1 MVAKLRRTAVHKPP
15 FRMHH
20 NNKPCDWLVRG
31 VGGWMSQWAL
41 KSMAVSVC
49 SVWLW
54 GDVLRWP
61 FFMSQ
66 STSVLPPHHIP
77 ANTHT
82 HRLICSQTHTHMSLC
97 GTLAS
102 SFVLA
107 FIWVLLHMDKC
118 SPQYGRQSIPAFMD
132 TKGRENQEW
141 KKLGQLGP
149 GAHPACLILLMVWDK
164 AACDRECVC
173 AHLHVCFCLDRKQTS
188 SYFCYDFQQCSQR
201 PDI

>member
-1 MVAKLRRTAVHKPP
+1 MDATVSSEVYGCLSLLSVAVRRRP
-15 FRMHH
+15 
-20 NNKPCDWLVRG
+20 
-31 VGGWMSQWAL
+31 
-41 KSMAVSVC
+41 SMAFLHVSVHF
-49 SVWLW
+49 
-54 GDVLRWP
+54 RP
-61 FFMSQ
+61 P
-66 STSVLPPHHIP
+66 TSSYTSKHTHTQTHMLS
-77 ANTHT
+77 NTHT
-82 HRLICSQTHTHMSLC
+82 L
-97 GTLAS
+97 TLAS

-118 SPQYGRQSIPAFMD
+118 SPQYGRQSVPAFMD

>member
-1 MVAKLRRTAVHKPP
+1 MIG
-15 FRMHH
+15 
-20 NNKPCDWLVRG
+20 WSEEW
-31 VGGWMSQWAL
+31 VGGWMDVTVSSEVYGCLSLLSVAVRRRP
-41 KSMAVSVC
+41 SMAFLHVSVHFRPPT
-49 SVWLW
+49 SSYTSKHTHTQTH
-54 GDVLRWP
+54 VL
-61 FFMSQ
+61 S
-66 STSVLPPHHIP
+66 
-77 ANTHT
+77 NTHT
-82 HRLICSQTHTHMSLC
+82 L
-97 GTLAS
+97 TLAS

-118 SPQYGRQSIPAFMD
+118 SPQYGRQSVPAFMD